1 MQYKYL
7 SLEQRQHFL
16 QYGWIKIP
24 KAVREEH
31 LKAFT
36 DNVWVRLGYDPED
49 KTTWTKEKVRHRCI
63 SMSQLMILLSPTV
76 DPYASASRGPN
87 EGFYA

>member
-7 SLEQRQHFL
+7 SFEQREHFL

-36 DNVWVRLGYDPED
+36 ENVWVRLGYDPED
-49 KTTWTKEKVRHRCI
+49 KITWTKEKVDYRRI
-63 SMSQLMILLSPTV
+63 STSQLMIPRPLIV
-76 DPYASASRGPN
+76 DPYASASGGSDGR
-87 EGFYA
+87 FYA